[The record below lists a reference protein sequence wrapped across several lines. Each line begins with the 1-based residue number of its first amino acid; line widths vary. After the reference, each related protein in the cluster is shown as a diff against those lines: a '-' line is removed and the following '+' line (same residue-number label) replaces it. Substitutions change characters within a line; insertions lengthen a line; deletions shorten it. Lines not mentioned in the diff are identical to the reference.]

1 MEAITTLERQRARA
15 IAEEYRSR
23 GYEVI
28 EAPTPEQLPDF
39 ISGYDP
45 ALLIRKGKEAIV
57 VEVKSRSSLA
67 KDSRIR
73 DLARLLQTKP
83 NWNFELV
90 VVGEEENVSPPEGAR
105 PFEREDILRGIEE
118 AERLFESGFS
128 EAALLLAWSTLEATL
143 RVLAEEEG
151 LSLDRLTPT
160 NILKQ
165 VVIHGV
171 ISRNDYSFLMNVMKY
186 RNALAHGFKTTE
198 FDSALI
204 RDLIITTKRLLKSTT
219 VP

>member
-90 VVGEEENVSPPEGAR
+90 VVGEEENVSSPEGAR

-165 VVIHGV
+165 AVIHGV

>member
-90 VVGEEENVSPPEGAR
+90 VVGEEENVSSPEGAR

-165 VVIHGV
+165 AVIHGV

-198 FDSALI
+198 FDSAII